1 LTGFRFLRTV
11 TPPHLSSETYVA
23 VKDKSSNGNIGL
35 MNATDSSE
43 LCPSVPRR
51 FLHFNFVIVTSMEI
65 QSNFYT
71 FNEHMVT
78 SIREMVFNT
87 KIYGQEEEVRL
98 SQFVLVATA
107 I

>member
-1 LTGFRFLRTV
+1 
-11 TPPHLSSETYVA
+11 
-23 VKDKSSNGNIGL
+23 
-35 MNATDSSE
+35 
-43 LCPSVPRR
+43 
-51 FLHFNFVIVTSMEI
+51 MEI

-71 FNEHMVT
+71 FNEHMVK